1 MNQPET
7 IPFYLSDDF
16 VARLAFSLWS
26 YARYVGTD

>member
-1 MNQPET
+1 MSQPET

-26 YARYVGTD
+26 VRPVRRH